1 MAGTPVPEGM
11 VALLERVLE
20 RFPVVIELTE
30 RALSAQPTELMG
42 LVDPLRARGAQIAV
56 EAIGVDPRSL
66 ALLPFLRPDVIKLVQ
81 LMQDSPSRELA
92 EVIHAVNAES
102 ERTGAIVLAEGIETE
117 KHLRRALAATY
128 GQGWLFAP
136 PPRKLPADA
145 AAAGET
151 SVRPGTP
158 DLESAGQ
165 TPFEIVAGK
174 TSGCCSS

>member
-1 MAGTPVPEGM
+1 M
-11 VALLERVLE
+11 ALLERVLE

-42 LVDPLRARGAQIAV
+42 LVDPLRARGAQIAG

-81 LMQDSPSRELA
+81 LMQDSPSREIA

>member
-1 MAGTPVPEGM
+1 M

-42 LVDPLRARGAQIAV
+42 LVDRLRARGAQIAV

-81 LMQDSPSRELA
+81 LMQDSPSREIA

-117 KHLRRALAATY
+117 KHLRRALALAATY
-128 GQGWLFAP
+128 GQGCWLFAP
-136 PPRKLPADA
+136 LPGSCRPTPQLLVRRVCAQGPPIWRAR
-145 AAAGET
+145 GR
-151 SVRPGTP
+151 RP
-158 DLESAGQ
+158 
-165 TPFEIVAGK
+165 
-174 TSGCCSS
+174 